1 MFWEKRKNAGN
12 DREGVNAGR
21 GWSSPQSVFINIS
34 GWHCKKTDAY
44 IFLKFGNILIQKN
57 ARLWQK
63 RKIRLVQNI
72 KPEGEKLEEKANLK

>member
-44 IFLKFGNILIQKN
+44 IFFKFGNILIQKN
-57 ARLWQK
+57 SKKCPAVAK
-63 RKIRLVQNI
+63 K
-72 KPEGEKLEEKANLK
+72 EKYGWYRI